1 MISAAG
7 AHPKPDSARAASRAG
22 GVPRDRLPAAAGVI
36 RWGR

>member
-7 AHPKPDSARAASRAG
+7 AHPKPDFVAG
-22 GVPRDRLPAAAGVI
+22 GVPRDRLPAATGVI